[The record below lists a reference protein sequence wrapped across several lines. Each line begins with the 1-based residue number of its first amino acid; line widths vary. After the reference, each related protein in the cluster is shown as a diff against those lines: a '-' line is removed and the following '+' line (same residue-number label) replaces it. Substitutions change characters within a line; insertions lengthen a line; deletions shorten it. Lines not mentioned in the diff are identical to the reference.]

1 MLLNIIVETITSD
14 RFKAFI
20 LNKSV
25 LVYCT
30 GSSYKEAKRP
40 KILSYLHIL
49 SWAQRLLFPGQV
61 FKGLH
66 LSDLCPALSP
76 VPPVGAKH
84 SAKLPLSLPR
94 DPACH
99 DSHLLRTSPAHP
111 RGAGSDLSLL
121 PELSARF

>member
-30 GSSYKEAKRP
+30 DSSYKEAKRP

-49 SWAQRLLFPGQV
+49 SWAQHLCAFP
-61 FKGLH
+61 
-66 LSDLCPALSP
+66 
-76 VPPVGAKH
+76 
-84 SAKLPLSLPR
+84 
-94 DPACH
+94 
-99 DSHLLRTSPAHP
+99 RT
-111 RGAGSDLSLL
+111 G
-121 PELSARF
+121 F